1 MKDFRV
7 PRDVVP
13 GPFDRPLRILRLA
26 RPPESHGRPPG
37 EPGKYRQL
45 EDFIEVPVEW
55 SYADPGDEDAIVS
68 GLPGCD
74 VYLGVI
80 FKKKMTAAADSLK
93 MIALHAAGY
102 EKIDPESVPDGV
114 VVVNAYEHEAP
125 IAEWVMMAAE
135 VLDHQVIEADHR
147 LRKNDW
153 GMWIFRR
160 PPYRELMGRTMGVV
174 GLGHIGRRVLKLAR
188 AYDMRLIAVSR
199 TAPSAQD
206 VDALGLAWAGSE
218 SDLDK
223 LMADADFV
231 VVSTPLLASTT
242 GLIGKRQI
250 DQMKPDAYIINPSR
264 GPIIDE
270 TALYGALREG
280 KIGGAALDVWW
291 QYPDGPDDHT
301 TRPSKYP
308 FHELENVL
316 MTPHISGGTY
326 GTSERRSKVVA
337 ENINRLY
344 RGEPLINVVPEL
356 TRLTRR

>member
-26 RPPESHGRPPG
+26 RPPEPHGRPHG

-45 EDFIEVPVEW
+45 EDFVEVPVEW
-55 SYADPGDEDAIVS
+55 SYADPGDEDAIIS

-74 VYLGVI
+74 VFLGVI

-218 SDLDK
+218 SDLNR

-270 TALYGALREG
+270 TALYRALRDG
-280 KIGGAALDVWW
+280 KIGGAALDAWW

-326 GTSERRSKVVA
+326 GTSERCSEVVA

-344 RGEPLINVVPEL
+344 RGEPLINVVDEL
-356 TRLTRR
+356 TRR